1 MFAFPTPD
9 GIMNI
14 SNSGEGGNTRM
25 AVTMKLP
32 VDLETRL
39 NNLAAVTH
47 RPKSHYLRE
56 ALEEYLTAHEDKFI
70 ALSRL
75 EKPAQRW
82 TLDELEQG
90 RDLES

>member
-1 MFAFPTPD
+1 
-9 GIMNI
+9 
-14 SNSGEGGNTRM
+14 M

-32 VDLETRL
+32 TDLEARL
-39 NNLAAVTH
+39 NNLASVTH

-56 ALEEYLTAHEDKFI
+56 ALEEYLMEHEDRYI
-70 ALSRL
+70 ALARL